1 MIVRNAKI
9 IQLLMIL
16 GLSGLITACQG
27 KSYREQFFKDRP
39 CKAIQFHCLQ
49 EAQPKPTRQ
58 ANKPQEAAMI
68 DPNKPYQLS
77 KQEMDAIKQHKTERM
92 YDEIT
97 QMLDIFYPDFW
108 MDKDKDFQMAWV
120 AKVDE
125 ITKRYYGQNRWRE
138 TLEKMVLICAIIGSD
153 FEDKPELD
161 FIVKRLKSDGEIA
174 TSPILILNWLRF
186 EILEKDYDI
195 TGTQYNTWSL
205 RGARTGMPPITRH
218 IPSFSDE
225 WLPDNPDENELA
237 IYLDTVKNG
246 GRRNHK

>member
-1 MIVRNAKI
+1 MKKIVNLTVI
-9 IQLLMIL
+9 LLFFTL
-16 GLSGLITACQG
+16 CLSACEQQ
-27 KSYREQFFKDRP
+27 SYREQFFKDRP
-39 CKAIQFHCLQ
+39 CQAIQFHCLQ
-49 EAQPKPTRQ
+49 EAQSQQKNLTVAKQIP
-58 ANKPQEAAMI
+58 E
-68 DPNKPYQLS
+68 

-97 QMLDIFYPDFW
+97 QMLDIYYPDFW
-108 MDKDKDFQMAWV
+108 MDKDKAFQIAWV

-125 ITKRYYGQNRWRE
+125 ITKRYYPNRERE
-138 TLEKMVLICAIIGSD
+138 DLQKMVLICAIIGSD

-161 FIVKRLKSDGEIA
+161 FIVKRLKSDEGVA
-174 TSPILILNWLRF
+174 TSPILILDWLRF

-225 WLPDNPDENELA
+225 WLPDNPDENKVS